1 MSVRVVNITPVELS
15 DEKGVAWQPSLA
27 VNPAD
32 PDKMVIVVRK
42 NTPPGNVGYW
52 YSSDRGDNWQFISQS
67 GNQADQ
73 SVGLCAS
80 GELYWAIAL
89 TPAPTSSTTV
99 NLEVLQTANLLNG
112 PFTQIDDMPV
122 RSEFDQ
128 PYVTAFTHKSTMAP
142 DVDKVY
148 IGYLDRDLN
157 TNNSMV
163 AAVDVCLDPKAPLPN
178 FTKVVLNP
186 RPTVPPQDGY
196 EVHPAVH
203 SDGTVYVA
211 YKGYT
216 ALYDGTTDT
225 VITNIVVAR
234 DDSWGAGG
242 FKNLTDPDGKPGRI
256 VMPSVRIFD
265 PTLLGNQR
273 MNNDLSIAVDPNNS
287 DKLYIVWGDNAGP
300 NYTLHVRRSVDSS
313 GNYGG
318 RGNDWSGPKDLLSVD
333 NAVLACLAINSEGTV
348 GFMYQKLVGS
358 NKNKKW
364 ETHFQRTLD
373 NTGANWDDIILARTN
388 VPTGLAADYSRLI
401 AVDRDFY
408 GVFPA
413 WNIPDPANFPATP
426 PTALNPSGARF
437 VRNTTKAAPW
447 ELRGYGPTINSKI
460 DPSVDPFFF
469 VVVEDRPAPP
479 TGLKVIVN

>member
-15 DEKGVAWQPSLA
+15 NEKGVAWQPSLG

-32 PDKMVIVVRK
+32 PDKIVIVVRK

-52 YSSDRGDNWQFISQS
+52 YSSDRGDTWQFISQS
-67 GNQADQ
+67 GDQADQ
-73 SVGLCAS
+73 SVGLGAS

-89 TPAPTSSTTV
+89 TLTTTTTTTV
-99 NLEVLQTANLLNG
+99 KLKVLRTPDLLNG
-112 PFTQIDDMPV
+112 PFTQIDNTPV

-128 PYVTAFTHKSTMAP
+128 PYVTAFTHRSMMPP
-142 DVDKVY
+142 DVDKLY
-148 IGYLDRDLN
+148 IGYLDRDQN
-157 TNNSMV
+157 TFHSMI
-163 AAVDVCLDPKAPLPN
+163 ATVDVCLDAKAAAPN

-196 EVHPAVH
+196 EVHPAAH
-203 SDGTVYVA
+203 SDGTVYIA

-216 ALYDGTTDT
+216 ALYDQATET

-242 FKNLTDPDGKPGRI
+242 FKDLTDPDGKPGRI

-273 MNNDLSIAVDPNNS
+273 LNNDLSIAVDPNNS
-287 DKLYIVWGDNAGP
+287 DKLYIVWGDNAGAD
-300 NYTLHVRRSVDSS
+300 YTLHVRRSLDKS

-318 RGNDWSGPKDLLSVD
+318 RGNDWSGDLLTVD
-333 NAVLACLAINSEGTV
+333 KAVLACLAINSEGRV
-348 GFMYQKLVGS
+348 GFMYQKLVG
-358 NKNKKW
+358 NKNNRKW

-373 NTGANWDDIILARTN
+373 NTGVNWDDIILASTN
-388 VPTGLAADYSRLI
+388 VPTGLTADYSRLI

-426 PTALNPSGARF
+426 ATGSNLNGARF
-437 VRNTTKAAPW
+437 MRNTTKAAPW
-447 ELRGYGPTINSKI
+447 ELRGYGPTINNRI

-479 TGLKVIVN
+479 TDLTGVVDG

>member
-15 DEKGVAWQPSLA
+15 DEKGLAWQPSLG

-32 PDKMVIVVRK
+32 PDKIVIVFHK

-52 YSSDRGDNWQFISQS
+52 YSSDRGDTWQFISQS
-67 GNQADQ
+67 GDQADQ
-73 SVGLCAS
+73 SVGLGAS

-89 TPAPTSSTTV
+89 TPTMTTV
-99 NLEVLQTANLLNG
+99 NLKVLRTVDLLNG
-112 PFTQIDDMPV
+112 PFTQIDNKPV
-122 RSEFDQ
+122 RRELDQ
-128 PYVTAFTHKSTMAP
+128 PYVTVFTDRPIMPP
-142 DVDKVY
+142 DVDKLY
-148 IGYLDRDLN
+148 IGYLDRDQ
-157 TNNSMV
+157 NSSDSML
-163 AAVDVCLDPKAPLPN
+163 AAVDVCLDAKAAPPI

-186 RPTVPPQDGY
+186 RPIVPPQDGY
-196 EVHPAVH
+196 EVHPAAH

-216 ALYDGTTDT
+216 VPYNKATET

-234 DDSWGAGG
+234 DDNWGAGG
-242 FKNLTDPDGKPGRI
+242 FKDLTDPDGKPGRI
-256 VMPSVRIFD
+256 VAPSVRIFD

-273 MNNDLSIAVDPNNS
+273 LNNDLSIAVDPNNS

-300 NYTLHVRRSVDSS
+300 NYTLHVRRSLDKS

-318 RGNDWSGPKDLLSVD
+318 RGNDWSGDLLTVD
-333 NAVLACLAINSEGTV
+333 KAVLASLAINSEGRV
-348 GFMYQKLVGS
+348 GFMYQKLVANGT
-358 NKNKKW
+358 KW

-373 NTGANWDDIILARTN
+373 NTGVNWDDITLARTN
-388 VPTGLAADYSRLI
+388 VPTGVTADYSRLI

-413 WNIPDPANFPATP
+413 WNMPDPANFPATP
-426 PTALNPSGARF
+426 PTALNPNGARF
-437 VRNTTKAAPW
+437 MRNTTKTAPW
-447 ELRGYGPTINSKI
+447 ELRGYGPTINNRI
-460 DPSVDPFFF
+460 DASVDPFFF

-479 TGLKVIVN
+479 TGLTAIVDG